1 MKLSTKIRYGSR
13 AMVELASHYG
23 EGAIELKEI
32 ATKENISPKYLEQV
46 IIPLRTAGLVKS
58 VRGSKGGYSLAKP
71 PSDIS
76 LKDVIEVLEGPIRL
90 VDCLA
95 DPKICRKIQSCVTR
109 EIWNEAT
116 DAINRVFG
124 SVTLEEMVNR
134 RIEREGTAPPM
145 YQI

>member
-13 AMVELASHYG
+13 AMLELASHYG
-23 EGAIELKEI
+23 EGAIELREI
-32 ATKENISPKYLEQV
+32 ARKESIPAKYLEQV
-46 IIPLRTAGLVKS
+46 IIPLRTSGLVKS

-71 PSDIS
+71 PSEIS
-76 LKDVIEVLEGPIRL
+76 LKDVIEVLEGPIKL

-95 DPKICRKIQSCVTR
+95 DPKICQKIQSCVTR
-109 EIWNEAT
+109 GIWDEAT
-116 DAINRVFG
+116 DAINQVFG

-134 RIEREGTAPPM
+134 RKKKEGAVSPM